1 MKRICNIILV
11 NFIIIACCSG
21 QETSYGPGFHTA
33 LVNNPGFSGAE
44 GNGNLKMSYLNFLP
58 GNGYRLNSFVTS
70 FDSYFNELHGGAA
83 LWVADDKIGGIMN
96 DLHGGFSYAYFLR
109 AGKDLYIHAGLSAS
123 LYHRGFDFSKS
134 VLPDQIDPFTGSVLP
149 SSENLTSRGRSAI
162 DIGTGLMFIFHKLYG
177 GISLNHLT
185 RPEISPEGTHSEKL
199 SPKLT
204 INIAGDLS
212 GINEKIEIKPTGYIG
227 IQGNFLEGGAGT
239 SIGNSL
245 ISFNIMMLGD
255 NSENLNFQPGFF
267 FHTGRLGILYN
278 YRFNIYSENKM
289 MPLSLLHQ
297 IGLSLS
303 LYDVDKRND
312 SGFISFP
319 KM

>member
-44 GNGNLKMSYLNFLP
+44 GNGNLRISYLNFLP
-58 GNGYRLNSFVTS
+58 GNGYKLNSFVTS

-83 LWVADDKIGGIMN
+83 LWVADDKIGGIVN
-96 DLHGGFSYAYFLR
+96 DIHGGISYAYFLR

-134 VLPDQIDPFTGSVLP
+134 VLPDQIDPFGGAVLP
-149 SSENLTSRGRSAI
+149 SSENLASRGRSAI
-162 DIGTGLMFIFHKLYG
+162 DIGTGFMFIFHKIYG

-185 RPEISPEGTHSEKL
+185 HPDISPEGTHAEKL
-199 SPKLT
+199 NPEFIMNVT
-204 INIAGDLS
+204 GDLS
-212 GINEKIEIKPTGYIG
+212 GLNGKLEIKPVGYLG
-227 IQGNFLEGGAGT
+227 VQGSFLEGGAGT
-239 SIGNSL
+239 TIGNSL
-245 ISFNIMMLGD
+245 ISINIMILGN

-267 FHTGRLGILYN
+267 LHTGRLGILYN
-278 YRFNIYSENKM
+278 YRFNVYSGNTM
-289 MPLSLLHQ
+289 MPFSLLHQ